1 MLKIFCEFQN
11 SLPEQIATVSGF
23 NEFVYKEKS
32 SSFIAQVFRIDSPE
46 HFDEILSNVRRKYF
60 DASHHCF
67 AYRLVN
73 NKIKYSDD
81 GEPHGS
87 AGIRILNAIDHYNLT
102 NVAVVVIRYFGGTKL
117 GVGPLGKAYSNA
129 ANLVLEKAEKI
140 KLFLCQRLEVEIN
153 FNQINYLHHL
163 VKNFNIIIEESNF
176 SNNAYYKLLIKRELL
191 EKFITSFNNIFNSTS
206 EIIITKEF
214 FYIQL

>member
-1 MLKIFCEFQN
+1 MLKIFCEYQN
-11 SLPEQIATVSGF
+11 SLPEHIATVSEF
-23 NEFVYKEKS
+23 NEVIYKEKS
-32 SSFIAQVFRIDSPE
+32 STFIAQVFRIDSSE
-46 HFDEILSNVRRKYF
+46 HFDEILSDIRKKYF

-102 NVAVVVIRYFGGTKL
+102 NIAVIVIRYFGGTKL
-117 GVGPLGKAYSNA
+117 GVGPLGKAYFNA
-129 ANLVLEKAEKI
+129 ANLVLEKAEII
-140 KLFLCQRLEVEIN
+140 KLFLCQRLDVEIN
-153 FNQINYLHHL
+153 FNQINYLHKL
-163 VKNFNIIIEESNF
+163 VKNFNIIIEDSNF
-176 SNNAYYKLLIKRELL
+176 SNNAYYKLLIKTKHL
-191 EKFITSFNNIFNSTS
+191 EKFIASFNNILHTTS

-214 FYIQL
+214 LYIQL